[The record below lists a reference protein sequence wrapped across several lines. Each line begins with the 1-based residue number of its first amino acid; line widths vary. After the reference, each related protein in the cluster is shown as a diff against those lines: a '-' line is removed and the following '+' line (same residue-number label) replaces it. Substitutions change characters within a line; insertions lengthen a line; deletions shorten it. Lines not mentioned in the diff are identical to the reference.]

1 MCCGLLSD
9 LFVAAQ
15 FFCIVTIYYSN
26 TSQYH
31 YYFGLFIRVFFFF
44 VGSCFFGPSFGPRP
58 FCGTCFLFFRNI
70 FLVSLWSLRL
80 QNGRESCGREKPEE
94 NKRKSTHPH
103 PPPPP
108 HTHTRVK
115 ARRRVET
122 KTWKKKN
129 SGEEENNTKHD
140 NNNNMSKKNDDEDE
154 KNLKKIGKRT
164 APLTTMMFFMCSII
178 DRMIICIY

>member
-58 FCGTCFLFFRNI
+58 FCGTCFLFFSKYLSR
-70 FLVSLWSLRL
+70 FSLVASFA
-80 QNGRESCGREKPEE
+80 
-94 NKRKSTHPH
+94 KRTRIVRTGETRRKQKKIDTPT
-103 PPPPP
+103 PTPPP

>member
-1 MCCGLLSD
+1 MLRFVVRFVCRRPIFLHCYDLLFKHFSVPL
-9 LFVAAQ
+9 LFWP
-15 FFCIVTIYYSN
+15 FYSGV
-26 TSQYH
+26 
-31 YYFGLFIRVFFFF
+31 FLFRWFVFFWSFF
-44 VGSCFFGPSFGPRP
+44 WPPPILWNVFSF
-58 FCGTCFLFFRNI
+58 FFRNI